1 MPYDHKNTTPDG
13 LPLQRMKSLLEEV
26 NQLHCQKRCMIGSG
40 GGSVGLVVFYLNLM
54 KERIQNFSRPNVR
67 GLYILT
73 FFRVYFIY
81 FVILDASQNME
92 LTKVHVRKE
101 RYSCS
106 KHSKP
111 VMALG
116 YWLASCTQIAHT
128 FAELAFWCLKYATAF
143 YNWKLQVVA
152 LHQRVRMKILNLSTT
167 HMICISASDLL
178 VLRQTNA
185 FILLSLVYMSILP
198 QVRTCL
204 SRYFAHGTATDFMYD
219 VVRVPMAFTFEV
231 CMSMSA
237 GPTPNLY

>member
-54 KERIQNFSRPNVR
+54 KELIQNFTRPNVR
-67 GLYILT
+67 GLYIFT

-81 FVILDASQNME
+81 FVILDASQKME

-152 LHQRVRMKILNLSTT
+152 LHQRVRMKIVNFKSTT
-167 HMICISASDLL
+167 YMTCIICKWCFRFTSLEADKCLYIIVFSLYVNPSSSKNLL
-178 VLRQTNA
+178 
-185 FILLSLVYMSILP
+185 I
-198 QVRTCL
+198 QVFCTRD
-204 SRYFAHGTATDFMYD
+204 S
-219 VVRVPMAFTFEV
+219 
-231 CMSMSA
+231 
-237 GPTPNLY
+237 N